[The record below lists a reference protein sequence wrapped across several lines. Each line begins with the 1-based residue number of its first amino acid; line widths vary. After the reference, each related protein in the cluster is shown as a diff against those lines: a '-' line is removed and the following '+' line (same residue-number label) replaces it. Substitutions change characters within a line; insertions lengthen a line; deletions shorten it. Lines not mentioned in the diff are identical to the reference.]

1 VTPLA
6 VAHRGDPLAYRE
18 NTVAAFAAAVEAGA
32 DMVELDVRRTADGAA
47 AVLHDPTLERLWNV
61 RRPVAAMTMDELRA
75 LGIPDLAGA
84 LAAIPVQ
91 VMVDYTEADVVE
103 PALAAIAEAGAL
115 PRVLF
120 SGECIEGHR
129 RIRRLHPDARIALT
143 WTRRDASPD
152 ALLDELGAEFF
163 NPDGRL
169 LARDPSLVARM
180 HARGTGVSTW
190 TIDRRA
196 DMERLLDLG
205 VDAVITNRIADL
217 LELLAARDVEEAC

>member
-1 VTPLA
+1 
-6 VAHRGDPLAYRE
+6 
-18 NTVAAFAAAVEAGA
+18 
-32 DMVELDVRRTADGAA
+32 
-47 AVLHDPTLERLWNV
+47 
-61 RRPVAAMTMDELRA
+61 
-75 LGIPDLAGA
+75 
-84 LAAIPVQ
+84 

-103 PALAAIAEAGAL
+103 PALAAIDEAGAL

-120 SGECIEGHR
+120 SGGCVEGHR
-129 RIRRLHPDARIALT
+129 RIRALHPDARIALT
-143 WTRRDASPD
+143 WTSRDASAD

-180 HARGTGVSTW
+180 HARGTAVSTW
-190 TIDRRA
+190 TIDRRG

-205 VDAVITNRIADL
+205 VDAVITNRIGDL